1 MTTMTATEAT
11 HFNISQRAKV
21 ITRNYHLL
29 VSRNPA
35 GEWETFIYTN
45 ALPLNLYKIT
55 MTTCACSSFDRL
67 GTCKHVQGMPEMLEM
82 EIANNAKYVSMGFDY
97 SEQLRRL
104 QDIEL
109 DHAMSQNFEKFGY

>member
-11 HFNISQRAKV
+11 LFNISQRAKV
-21 ITRNYHLL
+21 ITRNYQLL

-35 GEWETFIYTN
+35 GKWETFIYKN
-45 ALPLNLYKIT
+45 ALPLKLYKIT
-55 MTTCACSSFDRL
+55 LTTCTCPSFDRL
-67 GTCKHVQGMPEMLEM
+67 GTCKHVQGMSKMLEM

-97 SEQLRRL
+97 SEQLRHL

-109 DHAMSQNFEKFGY
+109 DHAMSQNFEQFGY